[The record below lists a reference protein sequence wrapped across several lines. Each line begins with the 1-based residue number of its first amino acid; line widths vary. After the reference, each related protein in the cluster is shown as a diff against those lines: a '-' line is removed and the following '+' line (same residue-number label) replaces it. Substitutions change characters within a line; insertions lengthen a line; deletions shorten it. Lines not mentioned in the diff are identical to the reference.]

1 MIFIIIGLQYSNIM
15 ESSTV
20 FLSFDYGKHIWY
32 PAGISSSMNPV
43 MIVYKA
49 TPVDFVRIECW

>member
-20 FLSFDYGKHIWY
+20 FLSFDYGKKY
-32 PAGISSSMNPV
+32 LV
-43 MIVYKA
+43 
-49 TPVDFVRIECW
+49 